1 MMLCFVFAALIVV
14 LDQLFKRWI
23 VLTLAVGER
32 GPEIIPGIL
41 GLRHLENDGAMLNIL
56 SGQQWLLAGIAL
68 VVSIALVMILL
79 RYNEGFMGT
88 LGLSAVLGGAVG
100 NLIDRVFNGGSVID
114 MFETL
119 FISFPIFNF
128 ADVFITLGFT
138 TFIIHFIALSLR
150 AEREQKADIDD
161 DYVDFSEESDDVY
174 DEFPDIDAAIT
185 AKAEQNVGGL
195 SDNDSVSSE
204 IDNAGFV
211 AASDTDFS
219 LDNLS
224 SDLGSALPDDYDIDE
239 LLREY
244 GSDDYEDS

>member
-1 MMLCFVFAALIVV
+1 MLCFVFAALIVA

-23 VLTLAVGER
+23 VITIELGER

-68 VVSIALVMILL
+68 VVSIALVMVLL

-100 NLIDRVFNGGSVID
+100 NLIDRVFNGGNVID
-114 MFETL
+114 MFETR
-119 FISFPIFNF
+119 FIRFPIFNF
-128 ADVFITLGFT
+128 ADVFITLGCA
-138 TFIIHFIALSLR
+138 TFIIHFIIVSLR
-150 AEREQKADIDD
+150 AEREPLADAEG
-161 DYVDFSEESDDVY
+161 DYVDFSEDGDDVY
-174 DEFPDIDAAIT
+174 DEFPDIDAAI
-185 AKAEQNVGGL
+185 AAQAEQGFGGVSNGGSAL
-195 SDNDSVSSE
+195 SEDV
-204 IDNAGFV
+204 
-211 AASDTDFS
+211 SDTAFS
-219 LDNLS
+219 LDNLK